1 MCIDCIISNMKRK
14 QVNAI
19 LSDYDGTLCPTTA
32 VRGNIS
38 NGIGKIPQGLE
49 QILFRLSDQIPV
61 CIISSKDFAS
71 LHNRVRF
78 AKVLSCVIGLET
90 IDHYPHYN
98 DTESN
103 LDCVGYKHLIVS
115 SRSLMNNSKLLH
127 NIVKILQT
135 DNYEDI
141 ILEEKYASNR
151 EILIG
156 LTIDYRH
163 IDDWQSFKENKEPML
178 RETIQKNINEN
189 IATNPSPKKRPF
201 IQVYSSHPFLD
212 VYGVECDKG
221 LAFDN
226 VLSHLEGKIGG
237 VNLGDSENDNPAF
250 RKSDISIGIRSDTRL
265 NPKLD
270 CKYKINFNQLP
281 LFLSNLIDNDFVF
294 SEDLLSV
301 QVD

>member
-1 MCIDCIISNMKRK
+1 MSNMKRK

-32 VRGNIS
+32 VRGNTN
-38 NGIGKIPQGLE
+38 NGIGKIPQELE

-98 DTESN
+98 DTENN
-103 LDCVGYKHLIVS
+103 LGCVGYKHLSVS
-115 SRSLMNNSKLLH
+115 SHSLMNNSKLLH

-135 DNYEDI
+135 HNYEDI
-141 ILEEKYASNR
+141 IIEEKYTSNR

-163 IDDWQSFKENKEPML
+163 IDDWQSFKENKETML

-189 IATNPSPKKRPF
+189 IATNPSPKNRPF
-201 IQVYSSHPFLD
+201 IRIYSSHPFLD
-212 VYGVECDKG
+212 VYGV
-221 LAFDN
+221 
-226 VLSHLEGKIGG
+226 GG
-237 VNLGDSENDNPAF
+237 
-250 RKSDISIGIRSDTRL
+250 
-265 NPKLD
+265 
-270 CKYKINFNQLP
+270 
-281 LFLSNLIDNDFVF
+281 
-294 SEDLLSV
+294 
-301 QVD
+301 